1 MKDSTT
7 RTVLAAAAVMVAVVS
22 VAAAAVVLVNVDVSV
37 KPSMDDATT
46 SAFDEMPTFSEETET
61 IEVPAGPALE
71 PSSRIDAETVYGRQ
85 FAAFRSPTTS
95 LTFDLGVTGVIDAG
109 DVLVTAMGLPNP
121 RSSSL
126 DAVEFVALDA
136 DDGSVRWKA
145 SPGTVDVCASV
156 PVQGDIVC
164 LDSYSDVQSL
174 VTIGTNDGVVK
185 RIPVPEDWYV
195 YAIESDGTS
204 VLLLEG
210 SPEDGESVLH
220 GGSVNALDRMWRL
233 PITTSMGWEGL
244 SGTVIHTA
252 DGRGVVAMGGEAT
265 FFDPTT
271 GAPVRG
277 LDMTSDD
284 TVVDS
289 TGATVWELPDPF
301 DPDKV
306 IGNTRYSI
314 DGPAYVATTD
324 FGDVRWHWTIPAG
337 SDGFT
342 DSGTIAQT
350 RSGVFFLGTDSMV
363 RLESVPS

>member
-61 IEVPAGPALE
+61 IEAPAGPALE
-71 PSSRIDAETVYGRQ
+71 PGWQIDAETVYGRQ
-85 FAAFRSPTTS
+85 FAAFRSPTAS

-136 DDGSVRWKA
+136 ADGSVRWKK
-145 SPGTVDVCASV
+145 SPGAVDECASV
-156 PVQGDIVC
+156 PVQGEIVC
-164 LDSYSDVQSL
+164 LDTYSDVQSI
-174 VTIGTNDGVVK
+174 VVIGLAGGDA
-185 RIPVPEDWYV
+185 RRMPIPEDWFA
-195 YAIESDGTS
+195 YALESDGTS
-204 VLLLEG
+204 VFVLEG
-210 SPEDGESVLH
+210 NPEDGESVLH
-220 GGSVNALDRMWRL
+220 GGSIDALDRMWSR
-233 PITTSMGWEGL
+233 PITSFAGWDGVSDQL
-244 SGTVIHTA
+244 IHAA
-252 DGRGVVAMGGEAT
+252 DGRGVVTLGGEAT

-271 GAPVRG
+271 GAPVDS

-284 TVVDS
+284 TIVDS

-301 DPDKV
+301 DTDKV

-324 FGDVRWHWTIPAG
+324 SGEVRWHWTIPDG
-337 SDGFT
+337 RGGFT
-342 DSGTIAQT
+342 DNGTIVQT